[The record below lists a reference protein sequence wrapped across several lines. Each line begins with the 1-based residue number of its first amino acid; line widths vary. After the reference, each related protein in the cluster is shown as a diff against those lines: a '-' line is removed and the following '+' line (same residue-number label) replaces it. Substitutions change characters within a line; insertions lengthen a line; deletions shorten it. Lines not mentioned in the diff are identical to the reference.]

1 MDFKS
6 ALNAFTTKAEHLDES
21 KLGALAQ
28 QLAEGELPTEGG
40 VPYLDVKVQLLLSYN
55 VNLALLVLRKM
66 GGGSIAESAE
76 VEALIRRRAVLEKI
90 KPIDTKLRYEIDKL
104 LRTAAVGNLQ
114 TSRNRRAPR
123 SQAAASTSGLQF
135 RPMVEHLEGAE
146 AEAAAA
152 AASGTYGVAGDDGED
167 SEIDSRGGSLAPTTT
182 SDRSVKGGLYRPP
195 RLASTPYN
203 DAASKSAMKDDLR
216 KKLSR
221 NRMFQEMR
229 EVNSDRPTRIV
240 EKTSGSLR
248 LDREEADRTRYEEAN
263 FTRLPDA
270 ADFEKRRERARM
282 EGMSVG
288 SLATFSGAGQLRGLL
303 MGDNAQA
310 MSKKKKKRKGGG
322 KGSGKR
328 KKKR

>member
-1 MDFKS
+1 
-6 ALNAFTTKAEHLDES
+6 
-21 KLGALAQ
+21 
-28 QLAEGELPTEGG
+28 
-40 VPYLDVKVQLLLSYN
+40 
-55 VNLALLVLRKM
+55 
-66 GGGSIAESAE
+66 
-76 VEALIRRRAVLEKI
+76 
-90 KPIDTKLRYEIDKL
+90 
-104 LRTAAVGNLQ
+104 
-114 TSRNRRAPR
+114 
-123 SQAAASTSGLQF
+123 
-135 RPMVEHLEGAE
+135 
-146 AEAAAA
+146 
-152 AASGTYGVAGDDGED
+152 
-167 SEIDSRGGSLAPTTT
+167 
-182 SDRSVKGGLYRPP
+182 
-195 RLASTPYN
+195 
-203 DAASKSAMKDDLR
+203 
-216 KKLSR
+216 
-221 NRMFQEMR
+221 MFQEMR

-240 EKTSGSLR
+240 EKTSGGSLR